1 MPHQPHRLA
10 VIGAGN
16 MGGAVVRGVL
26 RAGVL
31 PPGRLAVCDT
41 DAAKVS
47 ALAALGV
54 VTLETP
60 AAALDWL
67 AAAGDNGRLLLAIKP
82 QSLRD
87 LARSV
92 AGHGAL
98 RGLVVISILAGVT
111 RDGVARALPG
121 VRVVRAMPNL
131 PASIGMGATAI
142 CAGPGIDDGDLAFAG
157 SVFAAIG
164 PLVLPL
170 REELMDAFTAVAGSG
185 PAYLFYLAAA
195 MRDAAV
201 VQGLSPADAD
211 AAVRTTLAGAAELL
225 RTSPRSADELRA
237 AVTSKGGTTEAAV
250 RVLDARA
257 VRQAVI
263 DAVAAGTDRAR
274 ELAEQASG
282 T

>member
-1 MPHQPHRLA
+1 
-10 VIGAGN
+10 